1 MKDFEKKIITR
12 ASKMIKKKDTSA
24 IIPIAVNRRNNREL
38 IESAP
43 HVIIGDMAIVY
54 KLYMEKL
61 ENKIALINVD
71 KEVMEAFGLT
81 SNELFEVAAENY
93 KKYYKPT
100 IKLAASLL
108 DEISESAKRLLP
120 DYVMKELE
128 ENKDIYSITSEEI
141 NHVGM
146 FLFDKNVLRAAAK
159 RIGKAVYVIPSGIHE
174 LLVFAAVDDKGFDEH
189 MLKSIRDMNRKL
201 SDDIV
206 LSNCMYR
213 YDPETNET
221 KVIGE

>member
-1 MKDFEKKIITR
+1 MKDFKKEIIARAEKMLKE
-12 ASKMIKKKDTSA
+12 KDTSA
-24 IIPIAVNRRNNREL
+24 IIPIAVNRRHNREL

-61 ENKIALINVD
+61 ENKIAMINVD

-81 SNELFEVAAENY
+81 SNELFEVAAGNY
-93 KKYYKPT
+93 RKYYKPV
-100 IKLAASLL
+100 IKLTASLL

-128 ENKDIYSITSEEI
+128 ENKDVYSITSEEI

>member
-1 MKDFEKKIITR
+1 MKDFKKEIIARAEKMLKE
-12 ASKMIKKKDTSA
+12 KDTSA
-24 IIPIAVNRRNNREL
+24 IIPIAVNRRQNREL

-81 SNELFEVAAENY
+81 SNELFEVAAGNY
-93 KKYYKPT
+93 RKYYKPV
-100 IKLAASLL
+100 IKLTASLL

-189 MLKSIRDMNRKL
+189 MLKSIRDVNREL
-201 SDDIV
+201 SKELV
-206 LSNCMYR
+206 LSNSIYR